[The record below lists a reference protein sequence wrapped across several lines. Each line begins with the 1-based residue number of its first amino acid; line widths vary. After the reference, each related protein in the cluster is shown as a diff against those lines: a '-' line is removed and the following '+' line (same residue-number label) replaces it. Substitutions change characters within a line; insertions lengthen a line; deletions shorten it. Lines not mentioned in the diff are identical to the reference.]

1 ISMNKVTDD
10 GEIIDYG
17 WYKEIHTDGP
27 IKYDTP
33 EYAFEEADEEKT
45 KDFLC
50 SRVSIIQG
58 YLLI

>member
-1 ISMNKVTDD
+1 MNKVTDD

-33 EYAFEEADEEKT
+33 EYALKRLMRRSMCMDYS
-45 KDFLC
+45 C
-50 SRVSIIQG
+50 
-58 YLLI
+58 